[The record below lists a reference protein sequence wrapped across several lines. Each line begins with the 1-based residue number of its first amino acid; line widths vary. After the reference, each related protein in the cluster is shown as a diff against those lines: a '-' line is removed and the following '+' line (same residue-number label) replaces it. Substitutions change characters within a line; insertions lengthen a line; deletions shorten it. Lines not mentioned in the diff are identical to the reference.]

1 MEPMNTTY
9 PNPGFLEQVKAET
22 HKVGAVL
29 VFDETITGFRF
40 ASGGAQELFG
50 VTPDLSTFGKG
61 MANGFPLSAVVGR
74 RDIMMEMEEIFFSG
88 TFGGELLSLAAA
100 QVVLT
105 RFKNEPISEM
115 LGSIGTRI
123 IEGVESLQSFKALDG
138 IASFTGH
145 PTWKFISFS
154 NSSEFSV
161 NQIKTLFLQEMFS
174 QGVLILGS
182 HNILLGIDEKDIRR
196 VINAYDNSFRIIQSG
211 IQNGDLDK
219 QLRVAP
225 PPPPLFR
232 VR

>member
-1 MEPMNTTY
+1 
-9 PNPGFLEQVKAET
+9 LEQVKAET

-145 PTWKFISFS
+145 PIWKFISFS

-182 HNILLGIDEKDIRR
+182 HNISLGIDEKDIRR

-225 PPPPLFR
+225 PPPLFR